1 MEVDQELFRK
11 LFALTETNAQQLTEI
26 RDGLDRLEQKV
37 DGLHELVVKGFASL
51 ATKSVKPGA
60 AGFPESETEGRL
72 RTG

>member
-37 DGLHELVVKGFASL
+37 DGLHELVVKGFREPRDEICQAWS
-51 ATKSVKPGA
+51 SGIP
-60 AGFPESETEGRL
+60 
-72 RTG
+72 